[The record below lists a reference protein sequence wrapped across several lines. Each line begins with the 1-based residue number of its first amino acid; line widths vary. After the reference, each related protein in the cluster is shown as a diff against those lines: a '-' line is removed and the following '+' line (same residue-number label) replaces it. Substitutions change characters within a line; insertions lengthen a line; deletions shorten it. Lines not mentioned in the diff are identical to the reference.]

1 MGGGCTATV
10 VVVGVGLSVSREGG
24 RDMMGVG
31 VPTSITALIA
41 GNIMSLVTDGSM
53 FVPLEC
59 FTLIVFSAFV
69 RNKRKPCLNI
79 F

>member
-1 MGGGCTATV
+1 MLSSVVEVLLGVVTV
-10 VVVGVGLSVSREGG
+10 VVGGV
-24 RDMMGVG
+24 GVG

-69 RNKRKPCLNI
+69 RNKRKPCLNT